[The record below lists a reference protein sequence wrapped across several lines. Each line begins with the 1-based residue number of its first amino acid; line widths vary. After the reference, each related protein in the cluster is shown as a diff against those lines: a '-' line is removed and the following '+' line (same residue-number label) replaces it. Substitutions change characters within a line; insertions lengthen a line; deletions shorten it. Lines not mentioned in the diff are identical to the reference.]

1 MPNLLLFEP
10 GQILGFFII
19 FTRISG
25 LMVAAPVL
33 GDNNIPM
40 QVKVGLAFVMSL
52 VFYPVLAAPTLGNNP
67 PLLDISLLT
76 LREFATGALMGFSVR
91 ILFTGLAMA
100 GEVIGFQM
108 GVGIA
113 NIFDPSSQT
122 QVALIGQIY
131 MVFALLLFV
140 VLDGHHLLVQALVES
155 YRILPVGEASATA
168 GGAKFFTTISAEI
181 FIIGLKIGAPLI
193 VAMMAAN
200 MIMGLITRSVP
211 QLNVIIV
218 GIPFTI
224 LMGLAFLAI
233 GFPFFIRALM
243 VLNARVGEVIL
254 TAAKLLN

>member
-19 FTRISG
+19 FTRITG

-40 QVKVGLAFVMSL
+40 QIKVALAFVMSL
-52 VFYPVLAAPTLGNNP
+52 VFYPILAAPSLGNNP
-67 PLLDISLLT
+67 QLLDVVLLT
-76 LREFATGALMGFSVR
+76 MREFAAGALMGFAVR
-91 ILFTGLAMA
+91 VLLTALALA

-122 QVALIGQIY
+122 QIALIGQLY
-131 MVFALLLFV
+131 MIFALLLFV
-140 VLDGHHLLVQALVES
+140 VLDGHHLLVRALVES
-155 YRILPVGEASATA
+155 YHILPVGQTTA
-168 GGAKFFTTISAEI
+168 GAAGVKYFTSITSDI

-200 MIMGLITRSVP
+200 VTMGLITRSVP
-211 QLNVIIV
+211 QLNVIVV

-224 LMGLAFLAI
+224 LLGLAFLAI
-233 GFPFFIRALM
+233 GFPFFIRALL
-243 VLNARVGEVIL
+243 VLNERVSEVML
-254 TAAKLLN
+254 TAAKVLN